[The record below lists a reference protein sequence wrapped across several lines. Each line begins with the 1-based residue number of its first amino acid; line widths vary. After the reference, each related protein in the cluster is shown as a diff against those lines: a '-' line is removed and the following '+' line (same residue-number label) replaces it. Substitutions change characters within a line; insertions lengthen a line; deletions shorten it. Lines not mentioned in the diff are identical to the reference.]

1 MTINEAKNNLREIRF
16 LDNITSDDEFL
27 YIESLEFLIK
37 ETNDP
42 EYMMDLGGY
51 YYEKQEFDLA
61 LKYYDMAALK
71 DYDPAFEC
79 LGYIWYYGRT
89 GVKDYKKAYENFEKA
104 MKNGN
109 IIATYKIADMYRNGY
124 YVEKDLNKYKEI
136 IEDLYPKVKDMD
148 DVFAP
153 IPEIYTRLAKIRI
166 EENKNEEALSLLEDA
181 RRILEKRIHFNGFF
195 GNLTIMKWLIID
207 LYKVKKFDNEN
218 FGLYDLFYLLNEP
231 HTVRFTFINKKYEI
245 ESIEEE
251 GNIVIK
257 FNDKWYRD
265 IDEFFKKANI
275 DGDRLINI
283 IYDLEDF
290 KLVK

>member
-1 MTINEAKNNLREIRF
+1 MTINEAKNNINEIRF
-16 LDNITSDDEFL
+16 LDSISNDDEFL

-42 EYMMDLGGY
+42 AYMMDLGGY

-124 YVEKDLNKYKEI
+124 YVEKDLDKYKEI

-166 EENKNEEALSLLEDA
+166 EENKNEEARNLLEDA
-181 RRILEKRIHFNGFF
+181 RHILEKRIHFNGFF

-218 FGLYDLFYLLNEP
+218 FGLYDLYYVLNKP
-231 HTVRFTFINKKYEI
+231 HKTCFNYINKIYEV
-245 ESIEEE
+245 ESVEEE

-275 DGDRLINI
+275 EGDRLINI

>member
-1 MTINEAKNNLREIRF
+1 MTINEAKENIKKIRY
-16 LDNITSDDEFL
+16 LDTITTDEEFL

-42 EYMMDLGGY
+42 GYMMELGGL
-51 YYEKQEFDLA
+51 YYEKQNFDLA

-71 DYDPAFEC
+71 DYEEAFEC

-104 MKNGN
+104 MKKGN
-109 IIATYKIADMYRNGY
+109 IVATYKIADMYRNGY
-124 YVEKDLNKYKEI
+124 YVEKDLDKYKEI
-136 IEDLYPKVKDMD
+136 IEDLYPKVKKIDN
-148 DVFAP
+148 VFAP

-166 EENKNEEALSLLEDA
+166 EENKNEEAKNLLEDP

-218 FGLYDLFYLLNEP
+218 FGLYDLYYVLNKP
-231 HTVRFTFINKKYEI
+231 HIICFNYINKSYEV
-245 ESIEEE
+245 ESIDEE

-275 DGDRLINI
+275 KGDRLINI

-290 KLVK
+290 KIVK